1 MTRRT
6 LLTAAALAP
15 AAALAQE
22 TTVAEIIQRQGLAN
36 VWASVQRM
44 AQSSAG
50 WLLIAEQAAFP
61 ECLQD
66 ACDSL
71 GLRTVGQ
78 VEAFVARCSL
88 SYTEAR
94 AFFPRVTL
102 PDARTATAGEI
113 DFEARDQFSITRLAD
128 RDFVAFATTHG
139 DAAYMT
145 VPASHVAELA
155 ASFRWRNAAFAER
168 KQCEHLVTLFKGEC
182 VRMGLAGRAIG
193 LAGLDL
199 FDVGRFA
206 LAHAVPFVY
215 CDDRKFRLIDAGRV
229 LPAGHSKFAGCPQ
242 NITYSKLRWIY
253 L

>member
-1 MTRRT
+1 MNRRT
-6 LLTAAALAP
+6 FAAAAALAP
-15 AAALAQE
+15 ASVLAE
-22 TTVAEIIQRQGLAN
+22 TTVAELIQRQGLAN
-36 VWASVQRM
+36 VWEGLQYN
-44 AQSSAG
+44 AQHGAG

-78 VEAFVARCSL
+78 VEAFVARCGL
-88 SYTEAR
+88 SYAEAR
-94 AFFPRVTL
+94 AFFPRITV

-113 DFEARDQFSITRLAD
+113 DLEAKSQFSITRLSHGDFAD
-128 RDFVAFATTHG
+128 FETTHG
-139 DAAYMT
+139 DASYKT
-145 VPASHVAELA
+145 VPALHVAELA
-155 ASFRWRNAAFAER
+155 QSFRWRSAKFAEQKR
-168 KQCEHLVTLFKGEC
+168 CEHLVTLFRGEC
-182 VRMGLAGRAIG
+182 VRQGLAGRAIG

-206 LAHAVPFVY
+206 LAHAVPFAY

-242 NITYSKLRWIY
+242 NITYAKLRWIY